1 MGVLILYWTH
11 VWLDRQPMMIITL
24 LILFTVLGISN
35 NSFSQDTIDL
45 FIWAGQSNAQ
55 GWEGDADFY
64 PSDPGILDSQI
75 RLNYTFIGSTSSN
88 GWVEMQPQEG
98 RFESGH
104 FGPEVT
110 FSRKL
115 KEAGYNPAIF
125 KYTRGSTSIH
135 ADWSAPGE
143 GGYYDKM
150 VADLATAITDL
161 ESQDHTVYIRGFIWI
176 QGESDAET
184 HGLASAYE
192 SSLLNIISDLR
203 NNVVDNSA
211 LPIVLGV
218 DEQHPW
224 IVDQPAVLDAHKRTA
239 RNDDH
244 TTFTYMYGLP
254 KADDTHLTPAGLMTH
269 GEQICEA
276 LKPLLEK

>member
-1 MGVLILYWTH
+1 MVLPLKIN
-11 VWLDRQPMMIITL
+11 L
-24 LILFTVLGISN
+24 LILLTVLGISN
-35 NSFSQDTIDL
+35 NSFAQETIDL

-64 PSDPGILDSQI
+64 PSDPASLDSQI
-75 RLNYTFIGSTSSN
+75 RLNYTFIGSTRSN

-135 ADWSAPGE
+135 SDWLAPGE
-143 GGYYDKM
+143 GGYYDAM
-150 VADLATAITDL
+150 VADLGAAITDL
-161 ESQDHTVYIRGFIWI
+161 ESQGHAVSVRGFIWI

-184 HGLASAYE
+184 LEIASTYE
-192 SSLLNIISDLR
+192 SSLLSIINDLR
-203 NNVVDNSA
+203 NNVVGHST
-211 LPIVLGV
+211 LPIILGV
-218 DEQHPW
+218 DEQHHW
-224 IVDQPAVLDAHKRTA
+224 IVGQPAVLEAHKRIA
-239 RNDDH
+239 RNNDH
-244 TTFTYMYGLP
+244 TVFTSMFGLSR
-254 KADDTHLTPAGLMTH
+254 ADAYHLAPAGLINH
-269 GEQICEA
+269 GEQIFEA
-276 LKPLLEK
+276 LEPLLKRLPVIVNPDPMAER